1 MTRQTRR
8 EFLYR
13 SLGSVSVL
21 ALVPAVAVSSNV
33 HDAAAGEELAC
44 LADLAATGRTRP
56 TLEACTRDD
65 AGDTSC

>member
-13 SLGSVSVL
+13 SLGSVSAL
-21 ALVPAVAVSSNV
+21 ALVPAVAVSV
-33 HDAAAGEELAC
+33 HDGEAGEELAC

-65 AGDTSC
+65 AGGTSC